1 MLRLNNKGQ
10 SLVLFVILIPIILM
24 LLVLVY
30 DVGSALYE
38 KERLDNTSYLVIDYG
53 LDNIYEINENDLI
66 ELTLKN
72 NSSLTEIEVLVD
84 RDKREITVNL
94 SKDIRGFIGNTF
106 RFDLMKIKSSYVGYF
121 EQDKKR
127 IERAG

>member
-1 MLRLNNKGQ
+1 M
-10 SLVLFVILIPIILM
+10 
-24 LLVLVY
+24 
-30 DVGSALYE
+30 
-38 KERLDNTSYLVIDYG
+38 
-53 LDNIYEINENDLI
+53 
-66 ELTLKN
+66 
-72 NSSLTEIEVLVD
+72 
-84 RDKREITVNL
+84 EITVNL